1 VSTAAATVRQVVAI
15 VFSYVDASAEATRLK
30 QQAQEAA
37 AGMSEHAAS
46 PTLLAAQKLLDDLV
60 AMASGAP
67 ATWLKGSSLPRT
79 LALEILDFVIF
90 HSAPLF
96 QELPAFQ
103 HVLVYKVPQLLQA
116 QLQDH
121 LDAGAAGSPMANQ
134 SFSSF
139 KAVLKCIRTLLVA
152 YHTELGPQCGTL
164 LQVTLRGLGPKY
176 PYFQRIATAQL
187 VVQILGN
194 PRLVYF
200 LFSTFDAQDDRKL
213 DAVHALVRGVT
224 DIVDATLKDKH
235 AIESVAAMYH
245 SKTGAG
251 SSMGGAS
258 SGAAN
263 SGAANTKSSNKETA
277 TYATLHTEYESA
289 LKHVQSAYLTKLAV
303 ESLSSLAT
311 SIELLADAA
320 TDGGGQLNSGGD
332 GGGDVMS
339 PLLPSSPPIAA
350 DTGGGPGGGGGGA
363 IVERSLSGGFMINN
377 SNNNSSSNMVI
388 DAVIVKVLVDR
399 LWRSI
404 LAVLASLLDSCT
416 STSTC
421 EALIIKLLR
430 GYQSLTQSAGLL
442 DMEECRDAL
451 LSGLCEAALS
461 SHDGGMNSGNS
472 SSGGGLSLTSVFN
485 SILSGSSSSGGGGGG
500 DGIIGSPGGKGGGG
514 GGGSGRSP
522 IHSRS
527 ASDDGHPG
535 GGGEYGLS
543 AMTLSMKNIQCMRTL
558 FNIAK
563 RLSSSLG
570 PSGWTLVLTTVN
582 SLDLVLDS
590 PRTTAGE
597 GGGGDDLSILSAA
610 AAQLFQATRVMDR
623 NAVVALLSGLRDV
636 SIRSIPFYAQ
646 VAAGQPKLYALDR
659 MVEVVLNNVFRIYDL
674 WAVFLSHCLEVIG
687 DPKPPVRAAAIDAL
701 GRAIVGSLGEIQQGG
716 LGGTNVAAGGGGG
729 TAQQQQLNP
738 IRSTPPHP
746 PSSSSSSSSS
756 GGVEHM
762 LLVALESLYIDDR
775 EKDVKTGVLNVL
787 LMVLQRHGERLTD
800 GWTPIFRLLGAVPAS
815 GEAESIDIAFQ
826 CINLIIGDHLSAMQ
840 FVRLR
845 KCLEIA
851 ALYGSQ
857 QEDLNVSLTT
867 ISLLWNAADM
877 FSRSAAAFKSASA
890 SATGGGGGKTPG
902 RSRNGYLENTD
913 STSLEGDDDSIMQQQ
928 QQEEEEDACPTTQQ
942 QQQQRLQTK
951 LTSSQTEELLKLVF
965 SALNALSRDPR
976 PEVRNS
982 GVRTLFAV
990 VLGQGPRL
998 SKPLWNEALWD
1009 MLFPLLSH
1017 AFHKSATSSREESE
1031 AAVLGNSRGQ
1041 EVRMVVH
1048 HSRNSEQKQWDETVV
1063 IALGGMARLL
1073 RAHLPT
1079 VASLGAKSIG
1089 AGWDELMVVAES
1101 SMAGGRKEV
1110 ALAAIALLGA
1120 VLSAHGADPGTVSD
1134 AMWRRA
1140 LRVIDVGV
1148 EASTTGNCQV
1158 PLPARIELLAF
1169 IGQVFCNPALQT
1181 RLTDADV
1188 LGSFRWV
1195 EAFCKNP
1202 WSDDDSCSLVQT
1214 VGMPPVQKAALAL
1227 LPTLEPGQHVPHLW
1241 PEFIWSVTR
1250 LVKPEHIIESWNHRD
1265 SLTTMSLKNEPS
1277 EGDVESSITGGQQ
1290 QQQQPKLM
1298 PAPSHRLQAKYALT
1312 SDFLKKMMEVMLKIY
1327 TDAPVQVQA
1336 ATFEAVVRALSRCM
1350 QVS

>member
-1 VSTAAATVRQVVAI
+1 
-15 VFSYVDASAEATRLK
+15 
-30 QQAQEAA
+30 
-37 AGMSEHAAS
+37 
-46 PTLLAAQKLLDDLV
+46 
-60 AMASGAP
+60 
-67 ATWLKGSSLPRT
+67 
-79 LALEILDFVIF
+79 
-90 HSAPLF
+90 
-96 QELPAFQ
+96 
-103 HVLVYKVPQLLQA
+103 
-116 QLQDH
+116 
-121 LDAGAAGSPMANQ
+121 
-134 SFSSF
+134 
-139 KAVLKCIRTLLVA
+139 
-152 YHTELGPQCGTL
+152 
-164 LQVTLRGLGPKY
+164 
-176 PYFQRIATAQL
+176 
-187 VVQILGN
+187 
-194 PRLVYF
+194 
-200 LFSTFDAQDDRKL
+200 
-213 DAVHALVRGVT
+213 
-224 DIVDATLKDKH
+224 
-235 AIESVAAMYH
+235 
-245 SKTGAG
+245 
-251 SSMGGAS
+251 
-258 SGAAN
+258 
-263 SGAANTKSSNKETA
+263 
-277 TYATLHTEYESA
+277 
-289 LKHVQSAYLTKLAV
+289 
-303 ESLSSLAT
+303 
-311 SIELLADAA
+311 
-320 TDGGGQLNSGGD
+320 
-332 GGGDVMS
+332 
-339 PLLPSSPPIAA
+339 
-350 DTGGGPGGGGGGA
+350 
-363 IVERSLSGGFMINN
+363 
-377 SNNNSSSNMVI
+377 
-388 DAVIVKVLVDR
+388 
-399 LWRSI
+399 
-404 LAVLASLLDSCT
+404 
-416 STSTC
+416 
-421 EALIIKLLR
+421 
-430 GYQSLTQSAGLL
+430 
-442 DMEECRDAL
+442 
-451 LSGLCEAALS
+451 
-461 SHDGGMNSGNS
+461 
-472 SSGGGLSLTSVFN
+472 
-485 SILSGSSSSGGGGGG
+485 
-500 DGIIGSPGGKGGGG
+500 
-514 GGGSGRSP
+514 
-522 IHSRS
+522 
-527 ASDDGHPG
+527 
-535 GGGEYGLS
+535 
-543 AMTLSMKNIQCMRTL
+543 MKNIQCMRTL

-646 VAAGQPKLYALDR
+646 IAAGQPKLYALDR

-716 LGGTNVAAGGGGG
+716 LGGTNAVASGGGG
-729 TAQQQQLNP
+729 TTPQQQQLTP
-738 IRSTPPHP
+738 IQSTPPHP
-746 PSSSSSSSSS
+746 PSSSSST

-762 LLVALESLYIDDR
+762 LLVALESLYNDDR
-775 EKDVKTGVLNVL
+775 EKDIKTGVLNVL

-845 KCLEIA
+845 KCLEVA

-890 SATGGGGGKTPG
+890 TGGGGKSPG

-913 STSLEGDDDSIMQQQ
+913 STILEGDDSTIQQQ
-928 QQEEEEDACPTTQQ
+928 QKKEEEGEDASPTTQQ

-951 LTSSQTEELLKLVF
+951 LTPSQTEELLKLVF

-1017 AFHKSATSSREESE
+1017 AFHKSATSSREESQ

-1089 AGWDELMVVAES
+1089 AGWDELMMVAES
-1101 SMAGGRKEV
+1101 GMAGGRKEV

-1158 PLPARIELLAF
+1158 PLPARIEILAF
-1169 IGQVFCNPALQT
+1169 IGQVFCNPALQP

-1202 WSDDDSCSLVQT
+1202 WSDDDSSSLVQT

-1227 LPTLEPGQHVPHLW
+1227 LPTLEPGQHVRHLW
-1241 PEFIWSVTR
+1241 PEFIWSVAR
-1250 LVKPEHIIESWNHRD
+1250 MVKPDHIIESWNHHD
-1265 SLTTMSLKNEPS
+1265 TPTMMSLKNEPKQ
-1277 EGDVESSITGGQQ
+1277 GDVESITGGQQ
-1290 QQQQPKLM
+1290 QQLQQPKLM
-1298 PAPSHRLQAKYALT
+1298 PAPSHRLQEKYALT
-1312 SDFLKKMMEVMLKIY
+1312 SDFLKKMMDVMLKIY

-1350 QVS
+1350 QVSRCFFYVPHFPSSPLMVAPACVV